1 MEFGFVHDLVE
12 GGGGLY
18 QYFVVVLLLYMD
30 GNGRVRDKERGGV
43 EKIGLLWCE
52 RCVVALRTN

>member
-30 GNGRVRDKERGGV
+30 GNGREIKRERGV
-43 EKIGLLWCE
+43 WRE
-52 RCVVALRTN
+52 